1 MVFGFFRLIVFICG
15 GMIMKVVLQVIVGLI
30 LLIVAAIC
38 PFPIMIAIPGVVWR
52 IVIGMLGCFLCISG
66 IYKKVRK

>member
-1 MVFGFFRLIVFICG
+1 
-15 GMIMKVVLQVIVGLI
+15 MKVVLQVIVGLI